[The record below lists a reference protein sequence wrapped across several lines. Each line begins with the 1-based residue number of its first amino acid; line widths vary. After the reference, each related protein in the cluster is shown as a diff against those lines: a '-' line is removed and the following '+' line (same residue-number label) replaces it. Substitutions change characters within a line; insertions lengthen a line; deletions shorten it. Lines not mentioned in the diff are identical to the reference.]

1 MSCAGMGI
9 AAEPSLF
16 CLRRRPLADQ
26 LYYLVQLD
34 NPDLRQIMGQYSRM
48 DGLDSHL
55 DGTSALQSRIKS
67 LTFVN

>member
-16 CLRRRPLADQ
+16 CLRRRSLAD
-26 LYYLVQLD
+26 LVQLD